1 MKTFR
6 VELSRV
12 EYYAKE
18 YIIEALDE
26 ESAIDKAW
34 DMSGNWQRVESEEF
48 TNGCEETHE
57 SECPAIDGFG
67 CHCGETI
74 NHVEE
79 CGK

>member
-6 VELSRV
+6 VILSRV

-18 YIIEALDE
+18 YIVDATDE
-26 ESAIDKAW
+26 SNAIDHAW

-48 TNGCEETHE
+48 TNGCEE
-57 SECPAIDGFG
+57 
-67 CHCGETI
+67 I
-74 NHVEE
+74 NHDEE